1 MSLTIRAEGLLADV
15 VALVEAADNHG
26 DTEQAE
32 AVRAFVLA
40 ELEAWPTG
48 PGAPNGVL
56 VEAAGHHDATSRNV
70 TIVIR
75 PMRVGAPED

>member
-15 VALVEAADNHG
+15 IAQVEAADNHG
-26 DTEQAE
+26 DTGQAE
-32 AVRAFVLA
+32 TVRAFVLA
-40 ELEAWPTG
+40 ELAAWPTG
-48 PGAPNGVL
+48 EGAPNGVL

-75 PMRVGAPED
+75 PMRVGTPED